1 VEAIVRLPRRG
12 GALGTGRPT
21 LSAGCDPPKDDTPMG
36 LLTFAFFSFF
46 AAVCLAYWVVPARWR
61 SWLLLGASLAFY
73 AIWNARLLALL
84 LGATVINHLLLR
96 RLKQDGSHRLAV
108 LRLGIVIQCAL
119 LFTFK
124 YFAFFVDSAATLFA
138 LANVHFEPL
147 VLQLV
152 VPLGLSYYCLRAIAL
167 LADTYRGQY
176 DGSLSLQEHAIYLL
190 FFPSVTAGPIDRPRQ
205 FLDQIRAA
213 GGPGWRT
220 AVPRGADL
228 LFVGLLKKAVIANGL
243 APVVDRVFTGTFT
256 STGAASMAAVTY
268 ALYIYADFSGYTD
281 IARGAAACMGIDLT
295 MNFRRPYA
303 ARSTSEFWQR
313 WHMSLSTWLRDY
325 VFLPL
330 GGAFHSPMRAYA
342 NLLITMLIAGLWHG
356 ASFMFVLWGLYIGLL
371 LVAHRALQPSLR
383 KLRRTLRLR
392 GWTRRVAETGLT
404 FTLISAGW
412 LLFRGTS
419 LGQTVSAFHGGMAT
433 LADWAD
439 FARQVMPYG
448 VALFGLD
455 LVIGDGE
462 AILLRGSRLPWWTKP
477 ILVAVGVYAF
487 LILGSD
493 TQSFVYAQF

>member
-1 VEAIVRLPRRG
+1 
-12 GALGTGRPT
+12 
-21 LSAGCDPPKDDTPMG
+21 MG

-46 AAVCLAYWVVPARWR
+46 AAVCLAYWAVPARWR

-73 AIWNARLLALL
+73 AIWNAGLLALL
-84 LGATVINHLLLR
+84 VGTTVINHLLLR
-96 RLKQDGSHRLAV
+96 RLRPDGSHRLAV

-124 YFAFFVDSAATLFA
+124 YFAFFVDSAAAVFA
-138 LANVHFEPL
+138 LSGIHTEPL

-176 DGSLSLQEHAIYLL
+176 DGKLSLPEHALYLL

-205 FLDQIRAA
+205 FLDQLHTN
-213 GGPGWRT
+213 GGCGWRT
-220 AVPRGADL
+220 AIPRGADL

-243 APVVDRVFTGTFT
+243 APVVDGLFAGAFT
-256 STGAASMAAVTY
+256 STGAAALAAVTY
-268 ALYIYADFSGYTD
+268 AFYIYADFSGYTD
-281 IARGAAACMGIDLT
+281 IARGVAGCLGIELT
-295 MNFRRPYA
+295 VNFRRPYA

-330 GGAFHSPMRAYA
+330 GGAFRSPLRAYA
-342 NLLITMLIAGLWHG
+342 NLVITMLIAGLWHG

-383 KLRRTLRLR
+383 KLRRAARLR
-392 GWTRRVAETGLT
+392 GWTKRVVETGLT
-404 FTLISAGW
+404 FSLISAGW
-412 LLFRGTS
+412 LLFRGTN
-419 LGQTVSAFHGGMAT
+419 LGQTASAFRGGMAN
-433 LADWAD
+433 LADCAD
-439 FARQVMPYG
+439 FARQVVPYG
-448 VALFGLD
+448 IALFGLD

-462 AILLRGSRLPWWTKP
+462 ATLLRGTRLPWWTKP

-487 LILGSD
+487 LILGTD